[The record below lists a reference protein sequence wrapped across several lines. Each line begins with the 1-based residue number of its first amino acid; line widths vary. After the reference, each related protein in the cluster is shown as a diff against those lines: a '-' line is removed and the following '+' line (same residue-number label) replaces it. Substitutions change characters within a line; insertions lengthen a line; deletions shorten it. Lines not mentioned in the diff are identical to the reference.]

1 MVKNEVKQ
9 SLVKRRAGMV
19 EKTGPARISFNIFN
33 YGFMTL
39 FAIACIAPIWHVAM
53 ASISDPRLLMTNS
66 GILWK
71 PLGEITLKGYGIVLK
86 NKNILLGYGNTI
98 LYVVWSAAAGTICT
112 AVAGFL
118 CSRKDF
124 KLAGPLTIFIMFTM
138 MFGGGLIPTYMV
150 YRNLGLINNR
160 LVMMVP
166 GLLNAFYL
174 IMMKSSFEQLDSGYE
189 ESAKIDG
196 ASPIKTLFRVLM
208 PLVKANLAVIVMFSV
223 IYMWNAW
230 YPASIYLPKT
240 REYWPLQLF
249 MREILIQ
256 NDTTKVLTGTDA
268 AKFGDMTSNLV
279 KYCVTIVGTLP
290 ILCAYP
296 FAQKYFV
303 TGATL
308 GGIKG

>member
-1 MVKNEVKQ
+1 MISIGK
-9 SLVKRRAGMV
+9 SSGMV
-19 EKTGPARISFNIFN
+19 EKTGPSRIIFDILN
-33 YGFMTL
+33 YGFMIL
-39 FAIACIAPIWHVAM
+39 FAVACIAPIWHVAM
-53 ASISDPRLLMTNS
+53 ASISDPRMLMANS

-71 PLGEITLKGYGIVLK
+71 PLGKITMKGYRMVLH
-86 NKNILLGYGNTI
+86 NKSILTGYGNTL
-98 LYVVWSAAAGTICT
+98 LYVVWNVVVGTIST
-112 AVAGFL
+112 MVAGFL

-124 KLAGPLTIFIMFTM
+124 KLATPLTLFIMFTM

-150 YRNLGLINNR
+150 YRQIGLINNR

-174 IMMKSSFEQLDSGYE
+174 IMMKSAFEQLDSGYE

-196 ASPIKTLFRVLM
+196 AGPLTILFRILT
-208 PLVKANLAVIVMFSV
+208 PLVKANLAVIIMFTV
-223 IYMWNAW
+223 INVWNSW
-230 YPASIYLPKT
+230 YPASIYLP
-240 REYWPLQLF
+240 RARNLWPLQLF

-268 AKFGDMTSNLV
+268 AKAADLTSNLV

-308 GGIKG
+308 GGVKG

>member
-1 MVKNEVKQ
+1 MKYLHLK
-9 SLVKRRAGMV
+9 KHHAGMV
-19 EKTGPARISFNIFN
+19 EKTGPGRILFNIIN
-33 YGFMTL
+33 YGFMFL
-39 FAIACIAPIWHVAM
+39 FAVACIAPVWHVAM
-53 ASISDPRLLMTNS
+53 ASVSNPRILMSNS

-71 PLGEITLKGYGIVLK
+71 PLGDITTKGYAIVLR
-86 NKNILLGYGNTI
+86 NKSILTGYGNTL
-98 LYVVWSAAAGTICT
+98 LYVVWNAVASTFCT
-112 AVAGFL
+112 MLAGFL

-138 MFGGGLIPTYMV
+138 MFSGGLIPTYML
-150 YRNLGLINNR
+150 YRGLGLINNR
-160 LVMMVP
+160 MVMMVP

-174 IMMKSSFEQLDSGYE
+174 IMMKSAFEQLDNGYE
-189 ESAKIDG
+189 ESAKLDG
-196 ASPIKTLFRVLM
+196 ATPLTILFRVLA
-208 PLVKANLAVIVMFSV
+208 PLVKANMAVIVMFTV
-223 IYMWNAW
+223 INMWNSW

-256 NDTTKVLTGTDA
+256 NDTTNVLSGTDA
-268 AKFGDMTSNLV
+268 AKAADLTSNLV
-279 KYCVTIVGTLP
+279 RYCVTIVGTLP

-303 TGATL
+303 TGATI